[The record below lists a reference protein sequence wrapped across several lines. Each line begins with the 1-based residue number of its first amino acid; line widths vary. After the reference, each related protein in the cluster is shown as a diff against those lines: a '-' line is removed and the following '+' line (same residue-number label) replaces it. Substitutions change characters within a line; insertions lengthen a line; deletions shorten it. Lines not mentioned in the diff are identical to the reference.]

1 MLSKIRVWNS
11 TFSTPRFLIGGE
23 QRAMTVESNQCKLR
37 RMCCSF
43 CCRRDLEEQGL
54 PTETATLKQK
64 LKPSSKT
71 WPHEAPNLLSPRV
84 MESGSL
90 SLRGWWMS
98 HVKWEVTEMK
108 RKSKPNV
115 RQASQS

>member
-1 MLSKIRVWNS
+1 
-11 TFSTPRFLIGGE
+11 
-23 QRAMTVESNQCKLR
+23 
-37 RMCCSF
+37 MCCSF

-54 PTETATLKQK
+54 PTETVTLKQK
-64 LKPSSKT
+64 KKPLSKT
-71 WPHEAPNLLSPRV
+71 WQHEAPNLLSPHV

-108 RKSKPNV
+108 RKSKPNF
-115 RQASQS
+115 RQASK

>member
-1 MLSKIRVWNS
+1 MEGKSMQTQLNVLLS
-11 TFSTPRFLIGGE
+11 LI
-23 QRAMTVESNQCKLR
+23 
-37 RMCCSF
+37 

-54 PTETATLKQK
+54 PTETVTLKQSI
-64 LKPSSKT
+64 KPAIKT
-71 WPHEAPNLLSPRV
+71 WQLQAPNLLSPHV

-115 RQASQS
+115 RQASKQLNTFK